1 MVDEADGS
9 RSTTAPWWP
18 WKVCL
23 FLLLAVCL
31 SYLDRQALSVVAP
44 LVISEL
50 ELDNA
55 SLGLLLSAFF
65 WSFALMHLVVGW
77 ALDRFNIRIAYGL
90 FVALW
95 SCAQILSGMAQGFG
109 MLFTA
114 RLLLGTF
121 ETAGQTGA
129 ARIISRILPAKDRVM
144 ANGIMMSGGSL
155 GAMVAAPIMIALA
168 HTVGWRVGFMLLG
181 GVGLIWALAWVLW
194 FRPPHEVL
202 YGSSGNQR
210 RAPEPWSEILAAPAF
225 WACVAGAACTIPIIH
240 ISSSWI
246 PTYFVQA
253 WGLSLDRGFALYLF
267 LIYFGL
273 DVGFLGGGAAVTYLI
288 RRGNTIARARKIV
301 MLLSGLLML
310 LAAAVPL
317 TSSAEAAVVLVFLLN
332 TGRAAWGAIFLA
344 FNQDIAPQRV
354 GMIAAIMGCIGS
366 LVGTVLI
373 WAIGA
378 ISKAAGFDI
387 PFIMIGTLSIAGV
400 IPILLVRWETQP
412 ATIVNIE
419 SAQAQLLSNDEAIPD
434 RLRSCHVPSG
444 EARAADA
451 CGLSR

>member
-1 MVDEADGS
+1 MADQAS
-9 RSTTAPWWP
+9 VPASAETPRWWP

-44 LVISEL
+44 LVTSEL

-95 SCAQILSGMAQGFG
+95 SCAQILSGLAQSFG

-129 ARIISRILPAKDRVM
+129 ARIISRILPAKDRVL

-155 GAMVAAPIMIALA
+155 GAMVAPLIMFGLA
-168 HTVGWRVGFMLLG
+168 DTVGWRVGFMLLG
-181 GVGLIWALAWVLW
+181 GVGLFWALAWVLW
-194 FRPPHEVL
+194 FRPPVEVL
-202 YGSSGNQR
+202 YGSRNSSRPQ
-210 RAPEPWSEILAAPAF
+210 EPWSEILTAPGF
-225 WACVAGAACTIPIIH
+225 WACIVGAACTIPIIH
-240 ISSSWI
+240 ISASWI

-253 WGLSLDRGFALYLF
+253 WGLPLDRGFALYLF
-267 LIYFGL
+267 LMYFGL
-273 DVGFLGGGAAVTYLI
+273 DVGFLGVGAAVTYLI
-288 RRGNTIARARKIV
+288 RRGCTVTRARKIV

-317 TSSAEAAVVLVFLLN
+317 TRSAEAAMILVFLLN

-354 GMIAAIMGCIGS
+354 GMIAGIMGCIGS
-366 LVGTVLI
+366 LVGALLI

-378 ISKAAGFDI
+378 ISNVAGFDI
-387 PFIMIGTLSIAGV
+387 PFIMIGTLAIAGV
-400 IPILLVRWETQP
+400 IPVLLVRWETAKPPTLVNVESTP
-412 ATIVNIE
+412 A
-419 SAQAQLLSNDEAIPD
+419 
-434 RLRSCHVPSG
+434 
-444 EARAADA
+444 AA
-451 CGLSR
+451 LKQ